1 MTVLADLVILA
12 HILFIL
18 FVLFGGLLAFRWR
31 WAPLLH
37 LPAVVWGAAVE
48 LFGWVCPLPP
58 LENLLRRATGGT
70 GYSVSFVE
78 RHLVPMVYPAE
89 LTRELQF
96 LLGGAVIAVN
106 ALVYSLVL
114 LRGGNLGRRGPSA

>member
-1 MTVLADLVILA
+1 MTVLADLVILV

-48 LFGWVCPLPP
+48 LFGWVCPLTP
-58 LENLLRRATGGT
+58 LENLLRRAAGGT

-78 RHLVPMVYPAE
+78 QYLVPLVYPAE

-96 LLGGAVIAVN
+96 LLGGTVIAVN
-106 ALVYSLVL
+106 AVVYFLVL
-114 LRGGNLGRRGPSA
+114 LRGGNLGRREPSA